1 MVFVVNGRT
10 GLALGEDAEDRR
22 TAGEDERLSLVA
34 VGFVHHRHGVT
45 ILSEALRSPLDL
57 SDAGE
62 ADNGI
67 YFGYGRGQARGIGE
81 VADDWCH
88 SCGSQLR
95 ERVVSLR
102 HSHDLMALLEQ
113 LSGDGASDES
123 GCAGDKNLHGASIT
137 SCSMMLARTRARHAV
152 YPDQF
157 FVHELLSRLTSDR
170 QAGAS
175 FTPPPC

>member
-1 MVFVVNGRT
+1 M
-10 GLALGEDAEDRR
+10 
-22 TAGEDERLSLVA
+22 
-34 VGFVHHRHGVT
+34 
-45 ILSEALRSPLDL
+45 

-62 ADNGI
+62 ADDGI

-95 ERVVSLR
+95 ERFVSLR

-123 GCAGDKNLHGASIT
+123 GCAGDKDLHSASIT
-137 SCSMMLARTRARHAV
+137 SRVKHAT
-152 YPDQF
+152 YDA
-157 FVHELLSRLTSDR
+157 S
-170 QAGAS
+170 AGTERGEYAVLQQ
-175 FTPPPC
+175 